1 MFNISFIKIK
11 TTMRYHFPLTRMAII
26 KKKKKREREKQSK
39 CWGKLEP
46 LLAGLCL
53 PGTTK
58 LREISLHLLKT
69 FILTPQ
75 PLTLGP
81 RTQQVSF
88 SIVAVSVDAVAVP
101 PRSLAWSK
109 TRIHGQPLTVLSAAG
124 SQRCL
129 GAALDWK
136 MMLHS
141 RLHPHPQGQ
150 PASNDW
156 SPKVQAPCHNC
167 GHP

>member
-26 KKKKKREREKQSK
+26 KKIREKQSK

-53 PGTTK
+53 LSTTK
-58 LREISLHLLKT
+58 LGEISLHLLKT

-75 PLTLGP
+75 PLILGP

-88 SIVAVSVDAVAVP
+88 SIVAVPVDAVAVP

-109 TRIHGQPLTVLSAAG
+109 TWPAANSIISCRLT
-124 SQRCL
+124 
-129 GAALDWK
+129 ALPWE
-136 MMLHS
+136 LHLTE
-141 RLHPHPQGQ
+141 R
-150 PASNDW
+150 
-156 SPKVQAPCHNC
+156 
-167 GHP
+167 

>member
-11 TTMRYHFPLTRMAII
+11 TAMRYHFPLTRMAII
-26 KKKKKREREKQSK
+26 KREREKQSK

-53 PGTTK
+53 STKK

-75 PLTLGP
+75 PLILGP

-88 SIVAVSVDAVAVP
+88 SIVAVPVDAVAVP
-101 PRSLAWSK
+101 PSSLERSK
-109 TRIHGQPLTVLSAAG
+109 TRIHGQPPTVLSAAG

-136 MMLHS
+136 MMLHP
-141 RLHPHPQGQ
+141 RLRPHPQGQ

-156 SPKVQAPCHNC
+156 SPKIQAPCHNC
-167 GHP
+167 EHP